1 MKLLQFGSKLID
13 FEEFSSFS
21 IIFVKK
27 KKEKSILLFREANFN
42 NRGGLN
48 KAVEAVFLSPNK

>member
-1 MKLLQFGSKLID
+1 MKLLHFGSKLIE
-13 FEEFSSFS
+13 FAEFSSFS

-27 KKEKSILLFREANFN
+27 ERKIIILLFREANFN